1 MSPPTDMFTTRRS
14 HLRGL
19 ARTRRARSTVSLAW
33 RSGLCAL
40 AASTIALAAASAA
53 SAGTYPMYQCAPGTP
68 AVSPGWSVFG
78 VNTITSSVLW
88 NTCSTGG
95 AIGDS
100 VASNE
105 QAGAVTENGHSGS
118 QVGLQIDVPPSA
130 PDVSIQSISAEV
142 IGSSV
147 TGDDAWL
154 GFTSGGQALPGAVEL
169 SYGGGSNYTASDS
182 WTLPQGARDFE
193 ANVTCS
199 TDDSSPTCYFADSI
213 AVPALNDI
221 TLTLIDNTPPAVS
234 SVSGALASAA
244 AAKSTVAGSQLLNF
258 TGVDADSG
266 VRSATLTLS
275 PQGGGA
281 PYTHTFDF
289 SSQCAYDSWNACPL
303 TQTVSGFAVNT
314 SSLKDDS
321 YAVSLAVTDA
331 AGNTASD
338 PLGTIVSDN
347 APANTSAP
355 TILVPGQVLVGS
367 VLTTQPGAWSAPSE
381 AGTITYGYQWEQC
394 DSQGNNCQQIAGA
407 QNPGYTPAPSDVEH
421 SLRLL
426 VTAADNDGAT
436 VTASTPTSVVLAAA
450 GSLGAL
456 PGPGTSSGTGGG
468 TSTQPS
474 PVGLGAPNGSAA
486 SETAQIRL
494 GVRRVI
500 SRSFTHRSLQ
510 LSGRLLDAQGQ
521 PIGSATLDILQQV
534 GGSSDSRVITH
545 AKTQANGTFA
555 VHVPAGP
562 SRLIEVAYR
571 AFADDASYAAQA
583 TVDESVAASVQL
595 SITPRDTNPDGTII
609 LTGKVQG
616 PIPPQG
622 TIVEL
627 LVHYRGHWE
636 PFRAPRT
643 DPSGNFEVPYQ
654 FEGGIGHFPFRAEI
668 PAGQADFPFS
678 GGYSKAVDVTTG

>member
-1 MSPPTDMFTTRRS
+1 
-14 HLRGL
+14 
-19 ARTRRARSTVSLAW
+19 
-33 RSGLCAL
+33 
-40 AASTIALAAASAA
+40 
-53 SAGTYPMYQCAPGTP
+53 MYQCTPGNP
-68 AVSPGWSVFG
+68 AVSPGWSVYG
-78 VNTITSSVLW
+78 INTNASLVLW

-95 AIGDS
+95 VIGDS
-100 VASNE
+100 VASDE
-105 QAGAVTENGHSGS
+105 QAGAVTEKGSSGS
-118 QVGLQIDVPPSA
+118 QVGLQIDVPGSA
-130 PDVSIQSISAEV
+130 PDVAIQSITAEV
-142 IGSSV
+142 TSSSV
-147 TGDDAWL
+147 TGDDAFM
-154 GFTSGGQALPGAVEL
+154 GFTSAGQALPGAVEL
-169 SYGGGSNYTASDS
+169 FNGGGSNYSATDS

-193 ANVTCS
+193 AHVNCS

-221 TLTLIDNTPPAVS
+221 TLTLEDNTPPAVT

-258 TGVDADSG
+258 TGSDADSG

-281 PYTHTFDF
+281 PYTHTFEF
-289 SSQCAYDSWNACPL
+289 SSQCTYDSWNACPL

-314 SSLKDDS
+314 SSLKDDT

-331 AGNTASD
+331 AGNSASD
-338 PLGTIVSDN
+338 PLGTIVSQN
-347 APANTSAP
+347 APADTSAP

-367 VLTTQPGAWSAPSE
+367 ALTTQPGAWSAPSG
-381 AGTITYGYQWEQC
+381 AGAITYTYQWEQC
-394 DSQGNNCQQIAGA
+394 DIQGNNCQQIAGA
-407 QNPGYTPAPSDVEH
+407 QNAGYTPAPSDVGH
-421 SLRLL
+421 TLRLL
-426 VTAADNDGAT
+426 VSATDNDGST
-436 VTASTPTSVVLAAA
+436 VLASAPTSVVLTAA

-456 PGPGTSSGTGGG
+456 PGPGTGGDTGGG
-468 TSTQPS
+468 ASTQPS

-494 GVRRVI
+494 GDRKVI
-500 SRSFTHRSLQ
+500 SRSFTHRALQ
-510 LSGRLLDAQGQ
+510 LTGRLLDAQGQ
-521 PIGSATLDILQQV
+521 PIGSATLDILQQI
-534 GGSSDSRVITH
+534 GGSNNLRVITH
-545 AKTQANGTFA
+545 AKTQSNGTFA

-562 SRLIEVAYR
+562 SRMIEVAYR
-571 AFADDASYAAQA
+571 AFADDANYAAQA

-595 SITPRDTNPDGTII
+595 SITPRDTSSNGTII

-654 FEGGIGHFPFRAEI
+654 FEGGAGHFPFRAEI
-668 PAGQADFPFS
+668 PAGQADFPYS
-678 GGYSKAVDVTTG
+678 GGSSKVVYVATG

>member
-1 MSPPTDMFTTRRS
+1 MLPLTDVPTTCRS
-14 HLRGL
+14 YRRGL
-19 ARTRRARSTVSLAW
+19 ARARIVRSAAALLQPSALLALVVSA
-33 RSGLCAL
+33 
-40 AASTIALAAASAA
+40 IALAGAPSA

-68 AVSPGWSVFG
+68 AVSLGWSVFG
-78 VNTITSSVLW
+78 VNTNTSSVLW

-100 VASNE
+100 VASDE

-118 QVGLQIDVPPSA
+118 QVGLQIDVPASA
-130 PDVSIQSISAEV
+130 PDVTIQSIAAEV

-169 SYGGGSNYTASDS
+169 PYGGGSNYTASES

-244 AAKSTVAGSQLLNF
+244 AAKLTVAGSQLLNF

-275 PQGGGA
+275 PQAGGA
-281 PYTHTFDF
+281 RYTHTFDF
-289 SSQCAYDSWNACPL
+289 SSQCSYDAWNACPL

-321 YAVSLAVTDA
+321 YAASLAVTDA
-331 AGNTASD
+331 AGNVASD
-338 PLGTIVSDN
+338 SLGTIVSDN

-367 VLTTQPGAWSAPSE
+367 ALTTQPGAWSAPSG
-381 AGTITYGYQWEQC
+381 AGAITYGYQWEQC

-407 QNPGYTPAPSDVEH
+407 QNATYTPAPSDVGH
-421 SLRLL
+421 TLRLL
-426 VTAADNDGAT
+426 VTATDNDGST
-436 VTASTPTSVVLAAA
+436 VTASTPTSLVLAAA

-456 PGPGTSSGTGGG
+456 PGPGTGSGTGGG

-474 PVGLGAPNGSAA
+474 TVGLGAPNGSAA

-500 SRSFTHRSLQ
+500 SRSFTHRSLE

-521 PIGSATLDILQQV
+521 AIGSATLDILQQIA
-534 GGSSDSRVITH
+534 GSSNSRVITH
-545 AKTQANGTFA
+545 ARTQANGTFA
-555 VHVPAGP
+555 VHITAGP

-571 AFADDASYAAQA
+571 AFADDANYAAQA
-583 TVDESVAASVQL
+583 TVDESVTASVQL
-595 SITPRDTNPDGTII
+595 SITPRATNPDGTII

-668 PAGQADFPFS
+668 PAGQADFPYS